1 MTATLAFSLPEEN
14 EEHLNALQGWE
25 WKLVVIEIH
34 DQLRNYSKH
43 GHSFKDA
50 DGCIDELRTVL
61 NALIEERGLLLH

>member
-50 DGCIDELRTVL
+50 DQCIDELRVVL
-61 NALIEERGLLLH
+61 NTLLEERGLLLH